1 MKPASSG
8 LERFFSR
15 LSVNHR
21 RYHRIFSPPSRRFG
35 EAGILS
41 FLVILAFFFIE
52 GLSCPRPVFSEENS
66 DQLKAVRADQVGYLP
81 LHAKLAM
88 VVSPQ
93 AEGSFQ
99 VCRVSDKKILFRG
112 KLGEPQTDPDSG
124 DTIRIADFTAL
135 KKQGAFFLQV
145 PGAGESFSFRIAS
158 DVYRD
163 AYYLAMRSYYGQRCG
178 TKVDMGEKYPKCRHE
193 ACHMADA
200 EFHRSS
206 GKKGH
211 QASLCGWHDAGDYG
225 KYIVNSGISCGT
237 LLLTY
242 EWFPKIIG
250 KTRLD
255 IPESG
260 DSVPDILDEIKWN
273 LDWMFTMQDT
283 DGGVWHKLTTEKFC
297 GFVQP
302 EDDRDTR
309 YIIGTDS
316 SPYKNTGATGDF
328 AAVMAQAARVYR
340 PFLPDYAGKC
350 RKAAEKAWEWLK
362 ANPGVAFSNPSGVAT
377 GGYGDGKFG
386 DEMLWASAELFCL
399 TGEKEYNDYFINHYG
414 DFSPSD
420 LWPQAW
426 PDVGNLGWWAYYF
439 SGRKDADRKV
449 REDIRLKT
457 LKAADG
463 IVEAS
468 AKVGYRHSLRESNYI
483 WGSNSVAA
491 NFGIVLMVANRM
503 GPKKEYVSCAMEN
516 LHYLLGRNTFDL
528 CFVTRLGARS
538 PKHIH
543 HRPSEFSESSET
555 WPGLLAGGPNRHPAD
570 PALRRLPASPP
581 ARCYTDDKES
591 YASNEIAINWNAPL
605 VFLLASTLPDETK
618 SSKKQ
623 TVP

>member
-8 LERFFSR
+8 PERFFSR
-15 LSVNHR
+15 LSVKPRLCHR
-21 RYHRIFSPPSRRFG
+21 NFGPPRRVFG
-35 EAGILS
+35 EAGQS
-41 FLVILAFFFIE
+41 FFLVLLAFFFIE
-52 GLSCPRPVFSEENS
+52 GLSCLSPAYSQEKNV
-66 DQLKAVRADQVGYLP
+66 QLNAVRVDQVGYLP
-81 LHAKLAM
+81 SHAKLAM

-93 AEGSFQ
+93 VEGSFR
-99 VCRVSDKKILFRG
+99 VCRASDKKAVLKG

-135 KKQGAFFLQV
+135 QETGDFFLQV
-145 PGAGESFSFRIAS
+145 SGAGGSFHFRIAP

-163 AYYLAMRSYYGQRCG
+163 AYVLAMRSYYGQRCG
-178 TKVDMGEKYPKCRHE
+178 TKVDMGEKYPQCRHE
-193 ACHMADA
+193 ACHTADA

-211 QASLCGWHDAGDYG
+211 QASLRGWHDAGDYG
-225 KYIVNSGISCGT
+225 KYIVNSGISTGT
-237 LLLTY
+237 LLLNY
-242 EWFPKIIG
+242 EWYGERIG
-250 KTRLD
+250 KMRLD

-260 DSVPDILDEIKWN
+260 DAIPDILDEIKWN
-273 LDWMFTMQDT
+273 LDWMLTMQDG
-283 DGGVWHKLTTEKFC
+283 DGGVWHKLTTERFC

-328 AAVMAQAARVYR
+328 AAVMAQAARVYG
-340 PFLPDYAGKC
+340 PFLPSYAEKC
-350 RKAAEKAWEWLK
+350 QKAAEKAWEWLK
-362 ANPGVAFSNPSGVAT
+362 ANPNVAFSNPSGVAT

-399 TGEKEYNDYFINHYG
+399 TGKKEYNDYFTGHYG
-414 DFSPSD
+414 DFPPSD

-439 SGRKDADRKV
+439 SPRKEADQKV

-468 AKVGYRHSLRESNYI
+468 AKVGYRHSLRAANYI

-491 NFGIVLMVANRM
+491 NFCIVLLAADRM
-503 GPKKEYVSCAMEN
+503 EPKKEYVSCAQEN

-528 CFVTRLGARS
+528 CFVTRLGKRS
-538 PKHIH
+538 TEHIH

-570 PALRRLPASPP
+570 PALRRMPPCPP

-605 VFLLASTLPDETK
+605 VLLLASTLPDETK